1 MGGRHMVKGI
11 EDKVV
16 DSIVVIILAIVGIIC
31 IFPLMYVLS
40 MSLTPFSEI
49 LKNGGFLVIP
59 RKITFEAY
67 AELLRQ
73 PHIPRAFNVTI
84 FITLVGTII
93 NLILTILMAYPL
105 SRKNLPGRSFFLM
118 YIVFTMLF
126 NGGMIPTY
134 LVVKNLGLINKV
146 WAMILPNAIWTF
158 NTLVMKSFFEGIPE
172 ELFESARIDGAG
184 EFRVLWQILMPLSK
198 PVLMTVGLFYMVGH
212 WNEFFQ
218 AIMYISDKELY
229 PMQVVV
235 RQILTQSRNALDNVE
250 ATLPSETIQAA
261 IVIFASVPIIV
272 VYPFLQK
279 YFTKGMLLGAVKG

>member
-1 MGGRHMVKGI
+1 MVKGI

-16 DSIVVIILAIVGIIC
+16 DSIVYIVLVAVGLIC

-49 LKNGGFLVIP
+49 LKNGGFMVIP

-67 AELLRQ
+67 AELIKQ
-73 PHIPRAFNVTI
+73 PHIPRAFNVTV

-105 SRKNLPGRSFFLM
+105 SRKSLPGRSFILM

-134 LVVKNLGLINKV
+134 LVVKNLGLINKI

-261 IVIFASVPIIV
+261 IVIFASIPIIV

>member
-261 IVIFASVPIIV
+261 IVIFASIPIIV

>member
-1 MGGRHMVKGI
+1 MVKGI

-16 DSIVVIILAIVGIIC
+16 DSIVYIILAAVGLIC

-49 LKNGGFLVIP
+49 LKNGGFMVIP

-67 AELLRQ
+67 AELIKQ
-73 PHIPRAFNVTI
+73 PHIPRAFNVTV

-105 SRKNLPGRSFFLM
+105 SRKNLPGRSFILM

-134 LVVKNLGLINKV
+134 LVVKNLGLINKI

-261 IVIFASVPIIV
+261 IVIFASIPIIV